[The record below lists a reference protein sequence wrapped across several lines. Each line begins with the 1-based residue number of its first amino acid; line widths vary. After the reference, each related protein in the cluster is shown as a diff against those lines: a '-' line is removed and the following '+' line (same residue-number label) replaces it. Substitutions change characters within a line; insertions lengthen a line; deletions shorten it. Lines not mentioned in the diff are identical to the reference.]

1 MLDLVLTNQTMARPF
16 AAPPEVPAGRVA
28 ALRKAFMNTMRDPE
42 FLAVAKTQQL
52 EVSPVSGEQIQ
63 DTLARISKTPKDVI
77 RALRDVMLGPEAS
90 AAMDKH

>member
-1 MLDLVLTNQTMARPF
+1 MD
-16 AAPPEVPAGRVA
+16 
-28 ALRKAFMNTMRDPE
+28 TMRDPE

-63 DTLARISKTPKDVI
+63 ETLARISKTPKDVI

>member
-1 MLDLVLTNQTMARPF
+1 
-16 AAPPEVPAGRVA
+16 
-28 ALRKAFMNTMRDPE
+28 MRDPE